1 MHGAGKAGGRG
12 AARRSIGRALSRS
25 AGAGS
30 RDARRSGDT
39 VARRYAD
46 TPIRRYADTPIRR
59 YARTQPGSRP
69 THHLLRRRTS
79 GRASRRRSRGFARY
93 SPNAFLARA
102 ISADVDESC
111 FAGST

>member
-1 MHGAGKAGGRG
+1 MHADTPI
-12 AARRSIGRALSRS
+12 RRYA
-25 AGAGS
+25 
-30 RDARRSGDT
+30 DT
-39 VARRYAD
+39 PIRRYAD

-69 THHLLRRRTS
+69 THHLPRRRTS